1 MTWLFE
7 TPTYI
12 LSFGGL
18 ATACCL
24 GGWIQLR
31 HRVLAYLTGLCI
43 LMTGCL
49 LAVEHYV
56 ITPLEEVEIT
66 LRQIARDLESNRLD
80 RLLQHIHSKA
90 PDIRQLAENEFSN
103 YRFERV
109 SIRGKIE
116 IQVDTSTKPYQAETK
131 FNVVAVGRLSRS
143 GAETM
148 RVPRLVTVTFLK
160 EGDQWKAVGYEHRS
174 PFGNIYQNRYR

>member
-18 ATACCL
+18 TTACLL

-31 HRVLAYLTGLCI
+31 HRRLAYLTVISI
-43 LMTGCL
+43 LLTGCL
-49 LAVEHYV
+49 LLVEQYV
-56 ITPLEEVEIT
+56 VTPLEEVEIT
-66 LRQIARDLESNRLD
+66 LQQIAKDLESNRLS
-80 RLLQHIHSKA
+80 RVVQHIHSKA
-90 PDIRQLAENEFSN
+90 PDIRQMAETEFSN
-103 YRFERV
+103 YHFERV

-116 IQVDTSTKPYQAETK
+116 IQIDTSTEPYQAETK
-131 FNVVAVGRLSRS
+131 FNVVAVGRLSRD
-143 GAETM
+143 GAETL

-160 EGDQWKAVGYEHRS
+160 EGKHWKAVGYEHRP

>member
-18 ATACCL
+18 ATACFL

-31 HRVLAYLTGLCI
+31 HRILAYLTGICI
-43 LMTGCL
+43 LLTGCL

-66 LRQIARDLESNRLD
+66 LQQIAEDLESNDLPSV
-80 RLLQHIHSKA
+80 LQHIHSKA
-90 PDIRQLAENEFSN
+90 PDIRQLAEKEFSN
-103 YRFERV
+103 YHFERI

-116 IQVDTSTKPYQAETK
+116 IQIDTSTKPYQAETK

-143 GAETM
+143 GAETL

-160 EGDQWKAVGYEHRS
+160 EGKQWKAVAYEHRP

>member
-90 PDIRQLAENEFSN
+90 PDIRQLAEKEFSN

-143 GAETM
+143 SAETM